1 MSYIDI
7 ANRLEVTRN
16 QVKLVINRSIGSR
29 NAGRNEWGAA
39 HPDDDDGEAIPTDV
53 FRAVMEQAKHTYP
66 LIPFNEG
73 LGLKLQSLE
82 GAIMMKTMERLMK
95 LDIVSLPIHDAI
107 MVSDGLLNTA
117 VAEGVLKDVWTEELN
132 VNFKPHTEIK
142 EP

>member
-1 MSYIDI
+1 
-7 ANRLEVTRN
+7 
-16 QVKLVINRSIGSR
+16 
-29 NAGRNEWGAA
+29 
-39 HPDDDDGEAIPTDV
+39 
-53 FRAVMEQAKHTYP
+53 MEQAKQTYP

-82 GAIMMKTMERLMK
+82 GAIMIKTMERLMK

-107 MVSDGLLNTA
+107 MVPDRLLSRVA
-117 VAEGVLKDVWTEELN
+117 AEGALKELWAEELN